1 MSIWQKLGRFLS
13 PDDTALD
20 ELFSLGDRLEPG
32 IPGARHA
39 DLTDDQEVDPWLP
52 EDPRQDGGSEQ
63 DKTDESRDGRRRK
76 RRPVPVGAM
85 RDGSDRDGATD
96 GENGSGGSGQAS
108 ASHRSAPGAGR
119 VKSSRDKLD
128 GSVVPDLTEM
138 KRRLEELFH
147 LPQNKDIV
155 IREFFVGLHPP
166 VPALAVFTD
175 GLAGGDSVHH
185 FVLQP
190 LMRLVQLDEPGDE
203 PLAQLV
209 AKRLVPGSQTELIEG
224 VKDVV
229 YHVLA
234 GDTVVFLDGSPL
246 AVAVDTKGWSER
258 SVGEPKAELTVI
270 GPQDAFNEN
279 MRTNTALIRR
289 RLHTPDLITEIMR
302 MGDLSNNDVAMMFI
316 HGITNPKLVAEVRR
330 RLKAIKT
337 DVLHSTGELQQFVE
351 DSPTTLLSTAIRTE
365 RPDRAAAFLS
375 EGSVV
380 LIVNTT
386 PFAYI
391 VPVTLWA
398 MIQSPEDG
406 YLRWPYGTFLRWMR
420 FAALFVTLLV
430 PAMYVAVTNYHPE
443 MIPTDL
449 LLAIAAARERVPFP
463 VVFEVLL
470 MEGSFELIREAGIRV
485 PSIIGPTL
493 GIVGALIL
501 GQAAVAAS
509 IVSPILVIIVAI
521 TGLSS
526 FAIPNYGLSMAIRLL
541 RFVYIFLAATTGFF
555 GIAIGLAFLV
565 IHFVSV
571 RSFGV
576 PFLSPVAPN
585 RPGSADLMSRRPAF
599 NQEWRPLF
607 LRPANRRRQPKLV
620 RTWDPTTS
628 GMRSRKGQ
636 MHDGQ
641 GEDGDQGDGGDGS

>member
-1 MSIWQKLGRFLS
+1 MSIWKTISRFLS
-13 PDDTALD
+13 PDNTALD

-39 DLTDDQEVDPWLP
+39 DLTDDAEVDPWLP
-52 EDPRQDGGSEQ
+52 EDPRQNRDEAQESAASPHDG
-63 DKTDESRDGRRRK
+63 KARK
-76 RRPVPVGAM
+76 RRPVPVSDWHEQSEQ
-85 RDGSDRDGATD
+85 RPDDGPDTDADRFT
-96 GENGSGGSGQAS
+96 
-108 ASHRSAPGAGR
+108 
-119 VKSSRDKLD
+119 SSRDKLD
-128 GSVVPDLTEM
+128 GPLLADLSAM
-138 KRRLEELFH
+138 KRRLEQLFH

-155 IREFFVGLHPP
+155 IREFAIGLEPP

-175 GLAGGDSVHH
+175 GLASGDNVHH
-185 FVLQP
+185 YILLP
-190 LMRLVQLDEPGDE
+190 LMRLVQLDEPADK
-203 PLAQLV
+203 PLSQLV
-209 AKRLVPGSQTELIEG
+209 SERLVPGSQAVLVDNI
-224 VKDVV
+224 KDAVFSI
-229 YHVLA
+229 LA
-234 GDTVVFLDGSPL
+234 GDTVVFLDGC
-246 AVAVDTKGWSER
+246 AQAIAIDTKGWSER
-258 SVGEPKAELTVI
+258 GVGEPKAELTVI

-279 MRTNTALIRR
+279 LRTNTALIRR
-289 RLHTPDLITEIMR
+289 RLHTPDLITEMVR
-302 MGDLSNNDVAMMFI
+302 LGHLSNVDVALMFI
-316 HGITNPKLVAEVRR
+316 HGIANPKLVAEVRR
-330 RLKAIKT
+330 RLLAIET
-337 DVLHSTGELQQFVE
+337 DLLNSSGVLQQFVE
-351 DSPTTLLSTAIRTE
+351 DAPFTVVPTAIRTE

-375 EGSVV
+375 EGAVV
-380 LIVNTT
+380 LLVNTS

-398 MIQSPEDG
+398 MVQSPEDA

-420 FAALFVTLLV
+420 FFALFVTLLV

-470 MEGSFELIREAGIRV
+470 MEVSFELIREAGIRV

-526 FAIPNYGLSMAIRLL
+526 FAIPHYGLSMAIRLL

-565 IHFVSV
+565 IHIISL

-585 RPGSADLMSRRPAF
+585 RPGSTDLMSRQPAF
-599 NQEWRPLF
+599 AQEWRPLF
-607 LRPANRRRQPKLV
+607 LRPVNRRRQPPV
-620 RTWDPTTS
+620 MRTWDPTRTGERTRKNRGGSRQDDS
-628 GMRSRKGQ
+628 GGQ
-636 MHDGQ
+636 
-641 GEDGDQGDGGDGS
+641 EDSADDS

>member
-1 MSIWQKLGRFLS
+1 MSIWQAISRFLS
-13 PDDTALD
+13 PDETSLD
-20 ELFSLGDRLEPG
+20 ELFTLGDRQEPG

-39 DLTDDQEVDPWLP
+39 DITDDLAVDPWLP
-52 EDPRQDGGSEQ
+52 ADPRADSGSAGEDDQRGGGEPP
-63 DKTDESRDGRRRK
+63 RK
-76 RRPVPVGAM
+76 RHPVPVRELKDERHPDR
-85 RDGSDRDGATD
+85 RDGGAAGGDGPA
-96 GENGSGGSGQAS
+96 
-108 ASHRSAPGAGR
+108 AP
-119 VKSSRDKLD
+119 SQDKLD
-128 GSVVPDLTEM
+128 GGIDPSLDET

-155 IREFFVGLHPP
+155 IRPFAIYLEPP

-175 GLAGGDSVHH
+175 GLAGGASVHD

-190 LMRLVQLDEPGDE
+190 LMQFVPPQDPDGK
-203 PLAQLV
+203 PLAELV
-209 AKRLVPGSQTELIEG
+209 SERLLPGNQ
-224 VKDVV
+224 VV
-229 YHVLA
+229 TVTKIRDAVHHVLA
-234 GDTVVFLDGSPL
+234 GDTVVFFEGSAT

-258 SVGEPKAELTVI
+258 GVGEPKAELSVI

-279 MRTNTALIRR
+279 LRTNTALIRR
-289 RLHTPDLITEIMR
+289 RLHTPDLITEMVR
-302 MGDLSNNDVAMMFI
+302 LGHLSNVDVALMFI
-316 HGITNPKLVAEVRR
+316 HGIANPKLVAEVRR
-330 RLKAIKT
+330 RLLAIET
-337 DVLHSTGELQQFVE
+337 DLLNSSGVLQQFVE
-351 DSPTTLLSTAIRTE
+351 DAPFTVVPTAIRTE

-375 EGSVV
+375 EGAVV
-380 LIVNTT
+380 LLVNTS

-398 MIQSPEDG
+398 MVQAPEDA

-420 FAALFVTLLV
+420 FFALFVTLLV

-470 MEGSFELIREAGIRV
+470 MEVSFELIREAGIRV

-526 FAIPNYGLSMAIRLL
+526 FAIPHYGLSMAIRLL

-565 IHFVSV
+565 IHIISL

-585 RPGSADLMSRRPAF
+585 RPGSTDLMSRQPAF
-599 NQEWRPLF
+599 AQEWRPLF
-607 LRPANRRRQPKLV
+607 LRPVNRRRQPPV
-620 RTWDPTTS
+620 MRTWDPTRTGERTRKNRGGSRQDDS
-628 GMRSRKGQ
+628 GGQ
-636 MHDGQ
+636 
-641 GEDGDQGDGGDGS
+641 EDSADDS